1 MMETRRAFI
10 RGAGAVGIAAGMG
23 TGALGAIAN
32 EAPAETPFLNTVE
45 WNAAYDVVVIGYGAA
60 GASAA
65 ITAAD
70 DGASV
75 LLVEKA
81 PYGKEGGDSIMSG
94 QVVMGV
100 DPEYVDDLKRY
111 FIAMCGSYH
120 NYDEGCF
127 EAMAKG
133 CAENYDWLVA
143 LGADGDKLKVNDGE
157 SGFRSPGSGFFWS
170 ENPELEGAGRNIGY
184 VVDANEK
191 VSAFYY
197 LLQDNVDARPIDVWY
212 SSPAVHLIQDPMTG
226 VVAGVQVDRDGQPV
240 NVLARNGVVMALG
253 GFESNQT
260 MLNDYLQR
268 PYVWPVA
275 AQYNDGDGVKMALEV
290 GADLWHMSNSAGFIW
305 GFKTEAMPRCIF
317 ISASKTKAG
326 IFVGPG
332 GTRFWDEGTSAR
344 HGRIIIGG
352 SAIQSPTPDPTY
364 MILDAE
370 SMAANN
376 INKAWGEGN
385 KLAVEKGF
393 IGEAQTIA
401 EVAEAIGVDP
411 AALQKTVDRYN
422 AAYDAGEDADYGR
435 AFEKIVPVRTPPF
448 YYLRMA
454 PTMYNTQGGA
464 RRNAEAQIVNAEG
477 NPIPHL
483 YSAGDFGAIWPDMY
497 NGSGNLGECAVF
509 GRIAGH
515 NAAAAK
521 DDLPG
526 ADAVEIVDL
535 GLGNGVPTF
544 EAGEDEYIG
553 IGRSKGGRVVVKV
566 AMDGDSISDISILQI
581 NDTIGLVDDC
591 IAQIPAAIIEAQS
604 AEVDTMAGCTFTC
617 KGIMDAVADALAQA
631 GK

>member
-1 MMETRRAFI
+1 MMQTRRTFI
-10 RGAGAVGIAAGMG
+10 QNAGAAGIVAGMG
-23 TGALGAIAN
+23 TAGIVSA
-32 EAPAETPFLNTVE
+32 AETAQGDFLSTVA
-45 WNAAYDVVVIGYGAA
+45 WNAVYDVVVIGYGAA
-60 GASAA
+60 GATAA

-81 PYGKEGGDSIMSG
+81 PWGKEGGDSIMSG

-100 DPEYVDDLKRY
+100 DPAHVEDLTRY

-120 NYDEGCF
+120 NYDEECF
-127 EAMAKG
+127 KAMAAG

-143 LGADGDKLKVNDGE
+143 LGADGEKLKVNEGE

-170 ENPELEGAGRNIGY
+170 ENPELEGSGYNVGY
-184 VVDANEK
+184 VVSANEE

-197 LLQDNVDARPIDVWY
+197 LLQDNVASRPIDVWY
-212 SSPAVHLIQDPMTG
+212 SSPAVHLIQDPMTK
-226 VVAGVQVDRDGQPV
+226 VVAGVQVERDGQAV

-275 AQYNDGDGVKMALEV
+275 AQYNDGDGVRMALEV

-305 GFKTEAMPRCIF
+305 GFKTDTMPRCIF
-317 ISASKTKAG
+317 LSASKTKAG

-370 SMAANN
+370 SMEATVLNN
-376 INKAWGEGN
+376 AWGEGN
-385 KLAVEKGF
+385 ALAVEKGF
-393 IGEAQTIA
+393 IGQADTIA
-401 EVAEAIGVDP
+401 GVAEAINVDP
-411 AALQKTVDRYN
+411 EALQATVDRYN
-422 AAYDAGEDADYGR
+422 AAYDAGVDADYGR
-435 AFEKIVPVRTPPF
+435 AFDKIVPVRTPPF

-464 RRNAEAQIVNAEG
+464 RRNADAQVVNAQG
-477 NPIPHL
+477 SPIPHL

-515 NAAAAK
+515 NAASPK

-526 ADAVEIVDL
+526 TDTVTITDL
-535 GLGNGVPTF
+535 GLGDGVPVF
-544 EAGEDEYIG
+544 EAAEGAFIG
-553 IGRSKGGRVVVKV
+553 VGRSKGGPIVVEV
-566 AMDGDSISDISILQI
+566 ALDGDTISNISVLQI
-581 NDTIGLVDDC
+581 NDTVGLVDDC
-591 IAQIPAAIIEAQS
+591 ISQIPAAIIEAQS
-604 AEVDTMAGCTFTC
+604 TEVDVMAGCTFTC
-617 KGIMDAVADALAQA
+617 QGIMNAVADALAQA

>member
-1 MMETRRAFI
+1 MQATRRDFVKGIGIAGMAGI
-10 RGAGAVGIAAGMG
+10 AGAGASS
-23 TGALGAIAN
+23 AL
-32 EAPAETPFLNTVE
+32 AEETTASDYISSIE
-45 WNAAYDVVVIGYGAA
+45 WNAIYDVVVIGYGAA
-60 GASAA
+60 GATAA

-81 PYGKEGGDSIMSG
+81 PWGKEGGDSIMSG

-100 DPEYVDDLKRY
+100 DADHVEDLKRY
-111 FIAMCGSYH
+111 FIAMCGSYQ
-120 NYDEGCF
+120 NYDESCF

-133 CAENYDWLVA
+133 CAENYDWLVS
-143 LGADGDKLKVNDGE
+143 LGADGEKLKMNAGE
-157 SGFRSPGSGFFWS
+157 EGFRSPGSGYFWS
-170 ENPELEGAGRNIGY
+170 ENPELDGAGYNIGY
-184 VVDANEK
+184 VVDANES
-191 VSAFYY
+191 VCPFYY
-197 LLQDNVDARPIDVWY
+197 LLQDNVESRDIDVWY
-212 SSPAVHLIQDPMTG
+212 SSPASHLIQDPTSKTII
-226 VVAGVQVDRDGQPV
+226 GVQVTRDDQAV
-240 NVLARNGVVMALG
+240 NVLARRGVVMAMG

-268 PYVWPVA
+268 PYVYPVA
-275 AQYNDGDGVKMALEV
+275 AQYNDGDGVRMALEV

-305 GFKTEAMPRCIF
+305 GFKTESMPRCIF

-364 MILDAE
+364 MILDAD
-370 SMAANN
+370 SMAATS
-376 INKAWGEGN
+376 INSAWGEGN
-385 KLAVEKGF
+385 KLAVEKGY

-411 AALQKTVDRYN
+411 EALQKTVDRYN

-435 AFEKIVPVRTPPF
+435 AFDKIVPVRTPPF
-448 YYLRMA
+448 YYLRMM

-464 RRNAEAQIVNAEG
+464 RRNAEAQVMNADG
-477 NPIPHL
+477 SPIPHL

-521 DDLPG
+521 DDLPE
-526 ADAVEIVDL
+526 ADSVEIVDL
-535 GLGNGVPTF
+535 GLGDGIPEF
-544 EAGEDEYIG
+544 ETSENEYIG
-553 IGRSKGGRVVVKV
+553 TGRSKGGRVVVKV
-566 AMDGDSISDISILQI
+566 AVDGDKITDVSILQI
-581 NDTIGLVDDC
+581 NDTVGLVDDC
-591 IAQIPAAIIEAQS
+591 IGEISQAIIDQQS
-604 AEVDTMAGCTFTC
+604 AEVDDVAGCTFTC
-617 KGIMDAVADALAQA
+617 EGIKAAVADALTQA
-631 GK
+631 GL